1 MMSDKMIAAINEDL
15 SRLMQHKE
23 FRNLTSKEGRLA
35 KDDFLIINN
44 TFLHREISTKKD
56 YKYLAFSVND
66 KGEFDTQVKIAI
78 PSSRVNKDVKKFSK
92 SENIRVISLDDS
104 VSQELSELGSLVF
117 VLIGELDE
125 SLIPEIEIGSTEF
138 KSIKWLSSS
147 KDLISFNGDQ
157 IIVKEPYDIDFIWSE
172 INNYYNT
179 NNKPI
184 PKGYFEIITS
194 ALRKLQTDAVI
205 NLRIPDHTISEDSL
219 IDHFIRTLQNEK
231 NHYEKA
237 LQQWIESKYT
247 DESSY
252 DQLLKISYN
261 FAVDAIRL
269 LKLIT
274 SICDLKPLVLW
285 GTIAEHFALSESFR
299 NLSFTRS
306 KNKALLEEYHEIIAD
321 ARNRAFHNL
330 FPLQK
335 SIEILLP
342 DGSVNDVKLRI
353 FTEFGRQNK
362 NQMQF
367 KDKELADVLLQFTRS
382 KLRYISKTF
391 WLQNSQ
397 VIEST
402 IQLFIKTGDF
412 LRLLLSER

>member
-1 MMSDKMIAAINEDL
+1 MSDKVIAAINEDL
-15 SRLMQHKE
+15 SRLIQHKE
-23 FRNLTSKEGRLA
+23 FQSLKSKEGHLS
-35 KDDFLIINN
+35 KDDIVIINN

-56 YKYLAFSVND
+56 YKYLAFSVNEKGDFD
-66 KGEFDTQVKIAI
+66 KQVKIAI
-78 PSSRVNKDVKKFSK
+78 PGSRINKDIKKFSK
-92 SENIRVISLDDS
+92 SENIRVISIDDS

-125 SLIPEIEIGSTEF
+125 SLVPETEISSAEF

-147 KDLISFNGDQ
+147 KDLVSFNGNE
-157 IIVKEPYDIDFIWSE
+157 IIVKEPFDVDFIWSE
-172 INNYYNT
+172 IDNYYKT

-184 PKGYFEIITS
+184 PKDFFVAINT

-219 IDHFIRTLQNEK
+219 IDHFINTLQNEK

-237 LQQWIESKYT
+237 LHLWTESKYA
-247 DESSY
+247 DESAY

-269 LKLIT
+269 LKLII

-299 NLSFTRS
+299 NLNFTRS

-335 SIEILLP
+335 SIEIFLP
-342 DGSVNDVKLRI
+342 DGSVSDVKLRI

-382 KLRYISKTF
+382 RLRVISKSF
-391 WLQNSQ
+391 WIQNSQ
-397 VIEST
+397 VIEAT
-402 IQLFIKTGDF
+402 IQLFIKTSDF
-412 LRLLLSER
+412 LRLLISER